1 MGGGSQDTESTT
13 VNKPPKWFND
23 AAIKSLEVADKINQ
37 IGYVPYMGNQV
48 AAFTPMQQQAM
59 QGVSDWASAA
69 NGSGKVDA
77 MAGMPQAK
85 VDGSGVAGYESGT
98 GFMRNLEL
106 IKERFPKQYEQ
117 LTAFGGDLLSD
128 PSQPPG
134 EIKESPWSVGATA
147 KRANAASAGGF
158 QGDGLDAFFGNKGP
172 YSMRDLIAQGAKSN
186 GGAGAMAAFM
196 GMPMYSNRGGA
207 AGNGQWTSAYKQL
220 YDRDILMG
228 RNPWGRQ
235 KPKDPPKEDR
245 PPPTYDSPNKWW

>member
-1 MGGGSQDTESTT
+1 MGGGSQDTKSTT

-23 AAIKSLEVADKINQ
+23 AAIKSLEVADRINK

-69 NGSGKVDA
+69 NGTGRVNA

-98 GFMRNLEL
+98 GFMRNLEQ

-128 PSQPPG
+128 PSKPPSDV
-134 EIKESPWSVGATA
+134 KDSPWSVGAAARTA
-147 KRANAASAGGF
+147 NSAM
-158 QGDGLDAFFGNKGP
+158 A
-172 YSMRDLIAQGAKSN
+172 
-186 GGAGAMAAFM
+186 GAGAGGGGYGGYSMSQLLSEGMKDGPFGAMMAFE
-196 GMPMYSNRGGA
+196 GLPYFRRGASTDSTPHGS
-207 AGNGQWTSAYKQL
+207 GSGPGSMTSAYRRL
-220 YDRDILMG
+220 ADRAGLMQP
-228 RNPWGRQ
+228 RR
-235 KPKDPPKEDR
+235 KKVSAPPQQET
-245 PPPTYDSPNKWW
+245 PPPNYNKPNKWW